1 MKQINHIS
9 LFFLGAVILL
19 VTLTGCPYNSIYK
32 IDNEPQNYTDDTYL
46 GKWKTTIKDKD
57 SIAHDI
63 QLDITRKNDFEYTI
77 VFTGSFYNIKAQCA
91 PNKKDSIF
99 STAFMSIVGPKQ
111 ILNIEANGRIYLAE
125 FKYENDQISI
135 LPLADHFTSK
145 FIKSNQ
151 DLKNAVTFHFKTR
164 LFPLYDDLF
173 CLRNMT
179 RVIDQPI

>member
-1 MKQINHIS
+1 M
-9 LFFLGAVILL
+9 GAVILL
-19 VTLTGCPYNSIYK
+19 ATLTGCPYNSIYK

-46 GKWKTTIKDKD
+46 GKWKTTIKDQD

-63 QLDITRKNDFEYTI
+63 HLDITRKNDFEYTI
-77 VFTGSFYNIKAQCA
+77 VFSGSFYNIKAQCA

-151 DLKNAVTFHFKTR
+151 DLKKRSDISFQNKIVS
-164 LFPLYDDLF
+164 
-173 CLRNMT
+173 
-179 RVIDQPI
+179 II